1 MAKKSRKESRRQ
13 ESLNKYI
20 DELMQANS
28 RLDAVR
34 IDLYYKVE
42 SRDEITFDSFDQH
55 IKRLYNNQRSNAI
68 FKYVKG
74 YAIKMEEGRGNNL
87 HAHALFLMDGRQ
99 CQEWA
104 IPNIGNAIGRYWD
117 KVITGGK
124 GCYHNCNMRQYE
136 NNGLGR
142 IEYNDTAK
150 MQALKEN
157 VLPYFCKESQSIR
170 TTGGKRIKTLR
181 RGGMPKQT
189 NRGRRRKY
197 KAEEYQDK

>member
-1 MAKKSRKESRRQ
+1 MAKKNRTESRRQ
-13 ESLNKYI
+13 ESLSKYI

-42 SRDEITFDSFDQH
+42 SRDEITFDRFDQH

-68 FKYVKG
+68 FKHVKG

-104 IPNIGNAIGRYWD
+104 IPSIGNAIGKYWNE
-117 KVITGGK
+117 VISDGK
-124 GCYHNCNMRQYE
+124 GCYHNCNMKQYG

-142 IEYNDTAK
+142 IEYSDTEK
-150 MQALKEN
+150 IQVLKEN
-157 VLPYFCKESQSIR
+157 VLPYFCKGAQSINVAD
-170 TTGGKRIKTLR
+170 GKSVKALR
-181 RGGMPKQT
+181 RGIMPKQT
-189 NRGRRRKY
+189 NKGRPRKS
-197 KAEEYQDK
+197 KPC